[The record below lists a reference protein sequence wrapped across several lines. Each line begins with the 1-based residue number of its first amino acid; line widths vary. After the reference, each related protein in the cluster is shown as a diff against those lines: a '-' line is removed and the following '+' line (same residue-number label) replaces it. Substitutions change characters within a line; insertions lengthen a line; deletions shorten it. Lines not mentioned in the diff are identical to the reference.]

1 MALRRGHRLQDPV
14 PSPLCITVFR
24 CTTTI
29 VA

>member
-1 MALRRGHRLQDPV
+1 MAPRRGHRLQDPV

-24 CTTTI
+24 STTI